1 MENDCVFCKIINKE
15 IPSDIIY
22 ENENVIVFKDINPK
36 AEIHLLIVSKK
47 HLVNLNEAGENDKEL
62 LAELFLTAKKVAQQ
76 LNLINKGYK
85 LVLNVGRG
93 AGQAV
98 DHLHLH
104 LLSGSFN
111 HPLNEI

>member
-1 MENDCVFCKIINKE
+1 MEKDCVFCKIINKE
-15 IPSDIIY
+15 VPADIIY
-22 ENENVIVFKDINPK
+22 ENERVIVFKDINPK
-36 AEIHLLIVSKK
+36 AEVHLLIVSKK

-76 LNLINKGYK
+76 LSLIEKGYK

-93 AGQAV
+93 AGQVV

-104 LLSGSFN
+104 FLSGSYN
-111 HPLNEI
+111 HPLNAI